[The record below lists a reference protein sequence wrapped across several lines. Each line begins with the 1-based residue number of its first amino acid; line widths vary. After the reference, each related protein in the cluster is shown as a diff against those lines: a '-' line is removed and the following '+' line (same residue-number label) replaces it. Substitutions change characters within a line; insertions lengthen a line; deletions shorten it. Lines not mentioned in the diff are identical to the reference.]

1 MKRVEERDLFGVSG
15 CNVRVKVL
23 KDDGT
28 TAKVMVDDC
37 GVIARQGDI
46 VTVRSSALNGGR
58 K

>member
-1 MKRVEERDLFGVSG
+1 MKRVEEQDLFGTPG

-23 KDDGT
+23 KDDGK

-37 GVIARQGDI
+37 GIYARQGNI
-46 VTVRSSALNGGR
+46 HTVASSALNEGR